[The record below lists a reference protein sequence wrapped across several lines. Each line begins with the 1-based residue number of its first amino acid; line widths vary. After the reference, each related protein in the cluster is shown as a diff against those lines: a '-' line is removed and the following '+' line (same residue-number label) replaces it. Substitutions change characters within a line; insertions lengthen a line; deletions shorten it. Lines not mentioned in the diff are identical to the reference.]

1 MALHAMGLD
10 VGSFDFIW
18 VHIIH
23 KKLDKT
29 TRQQWELYSRGGDLQ
44 SMNEMKKFLEQRAG
58 TSNWSLDDSNKCSMK
73 GRAN

>member
-23 KKLDKT
+23 KNLDKT
-29 TRQQWELYSRGGDLQ
+29 TRRQWELYSRGGDLQ
-44 SMNEMKKFLEQRAG
+44 SLNEMKKFLEQRARA
-58 TSNWSLDDSNKCSMK
+58 LEASMT
-73 GRAN
+73 ATNVP

>member
-29 TRQQWELYSRGGDLQ
+29 TRRQWELYSREGDLQ
-44 SMNEMKKFLEQRAG
+44 SLNEMKKFLEQRARA
-58 TSNWSLDDSNKCSMK
+58 LEASMT
-73 GRAN
+73 ATNVP

>member
-10 VGSFDFIW
+10 VGSFDFIC

-29 TRQQWELYSRGGDLQ
+29 TRLQWELYSRGGYLQ

-58 TSNWSLDDSNKCSMK
+58 TST
-73 GRAN
+73 